1 MQYRCATCGRDLT
14 DEEIGDSYY
23 EKTRRGGIEVKVKKF
38 RGHEDHVIFRSG
50 PPSVTTSSTK
60 KK

>member
-1 MQYRCATCGRDLT
+1 MQYHCATCKRVLT
-14 DEEIGDSYY
+14 DEEITNNYY
-23 EKTRRGGIEVKVKKF
+23 EKTLRNGIEVKVKKF
-38 RGHEDHVIFRSG
+38 RGHEDHVILRSG